1 MCRSWGRWA
10 GWMLGAGLMLAV
22 CGCGESNGAA
32 ELDVLPEWDASLPD
46 GGDGLDTA
54 EATSD
59 DAAEPGAEGPGETA
73 DGSGEVSVPGPF
85 EPMVTASLQA
95 LLDEYVT
102 FSGEPG
108 VALSVRAG
116 DRLFS
121 GAAGVADLKTGEALT
136 PLHAFR
142 VGSNSKPYMAVLVLQ
157 LAEEGKLDL
166 DDPVTVALPQYEAW
180 AGITLRQ
187 LLGMQS
193 GIPDYLQ
200 QQELWLDGFSHP
212 GKVYTPEELLA
223 YVVGLPLAFQPGQGG
238 DYSNSNYLAVGLVI
252 EAVTGNALADEVRV
266 RIVEPLGLAHTRLAT
281 DASTDGL
288 AHGYL
293 DAVVAASVLGVPP
306 QMVALLPDD
315 FVVDGTLIDSTSLF
329 DPSVA
334 WAAGGI
340 LSTPDDALVFLRA
353 LMQGRLLSPGSLQA
367 MMDFHPVTI
376 LGGPTSYG
384 LGLIE
389 SDTAYGKAYGHGG
402 LTWGYTASVQYLP
415 DRDAGI
421 AQMNNTYPEQ
431 SWMVQPTWLATAL
444 DGVDAPYVACRPPA
458 GLLDPVDEPF
468 LTVRFHGA
476 IMAEG
481 TTSPVPGV
489 GSGLARLGGKRVV
502 LQGLWNQAVAKQQ
515 AGTTRLEVATYG
527 PGGGDGVAMRSSL
540 LSIDPSLF
548 LGVGEEGR
556 VDLAATGP
564 YQVFAAVL
572 EYYKDDGAAEVNRF
586 CFAAVADA
594 TRLADSA
601 LGLCDAAGISVQ
613 PGQPLGLFARVALDS
628 DPDRVAAYVAPLQMG
643 RCQCRTGLTPEWKV
657 CD

>member
-1 MCRSWGRWA
+1 LDAIPGWEA
-10 GWMLGAGLMLAV
+10 G
-22 CGCGESNGAA
+22 
-32 ELDVLPEWDASLPD
+32 LPD
-46 GGDGLDTA
+46 GGHGLDA
-54 EATSD
+54 PEGTSD
-59 DAAEPGAEGPGETA
+59 DAAEPGVEAPGETSDA
-73 DGSGEVSVPGPF
+73 SDEVSVPRPF
-85 EPMVTASLQA
+85 EPAVAVSLQA
-95 LLDEYVT
+95 LLDEYIT

-108 VALSVRAG
+108 VALSVQAG

-121 GAAGVADLKTGEALT
+121 GAAGVADLKTGAALT
-136 PLHAFR
+136 PLHTFR

-157 LAEEGKLDL
+157 LAEEGKLGL
-166 DDPVTVALPQYEAW
+166 DDPVTLTLPQYEQW
-180 AGITLRQ
+180 SGITLRQ

-200 QQELWLDGFSHP
+200 QQELWLEGFSHP

-223 YVVGLPLAFQPGQGG
+223 YVAGEPLAFQPGQEG
-238 DYSNSNYLAVGLVI
+238 DYSNSNYLLIGLVI
-252 EAVTGNALADEVRV
+252 EAVTGNALADEVRT
-266 RIVEPLGLAHTRLAT
+266 RIVEPLGLVHTRLAT

-306 QMVALLPDD
+306 QMVALLPEDL
-315 FVVDGTLIDSTSLF
+315 VVDGTLIDSTSLF

-353 LMQGRLLSPGSLQA
+353 LMQGRLLNPASLQA

-389 SDTAYGKAYGHGG
+389 SDTAFGKAYGHGG

-444 DGVDAPYVACRPPA
+444 DGVEAPYVACRPPT

-468 LTVRFHGA
+468 LTVRFHGTITA
-476 IMAEG
+476 DG
-481 TTSPVPGV
+481 TNPPVPGV
-489 GSGLARLGGKRVV
+489 GSGLARIGGKRVA
-502 LQGLWNQAVAKQQ
+502 LQGLWNQAVSKQQ

-527 PGGGDGVAMRSSL
+527 PGGDNGVAMRSSL
-540 LSIDPSLF
+540 LSIDPALF

-556 VDLAATGP
+556 VDLAAMGP

-572 EYYKDDGAAEVNRF
+572 EYYRDAGAADVNRF
-586 CFAAVADA
+586 CFAAVADT

-601 LGLCDAAGISVQ
+601 LGLCDPAGISVQ
-613 PGQPLGLFARVALDS
+613 PGQPLGLFARVALDT
-628 DPDRVAAYVAPLQMG
+628 DPGRVAAYVAPLQMG
-643 RCQCRTGLTPEWKV
+643 RCQCRVGLAPQWQV
-657 CD
+657 CE